1 MTRVATGST
10 GGTGVGR
17 SGVALSPPPR
27 RARTAALTRT
37 APAHATPTAR
47 RSGLVLLLALVGV
60 LNLVGLVMVL
70 SSSSVDSIRQYGS
83 PWHFFVREVLWLAA
97 GGAVFAV
104 ALTVDYHR
112 WRRLAPAAM
121 VGTVVAL
128 LAVLV
133 PGVGV
138 KVSGASR
145 WLGTS
150 SLQIQPSEFA
160 KLALIFFAADV
171 LERRSDRGRWRYRY
185 GPVVLMLVVL
195 VILVMKQPDMGTS
208 MVLAFIAVVMLF
220 TAGSPLRA
228 LAGLLGVATLAGVAL
243 AVMAPYRMAR
253 ILSFLHPARDASN
266 SGYQAVQAAT
276 AMGSGG
282 LLGAGLG
289 SSIASW
295 GYLPNQQTDFIFAVI
310 GEETGLV
317 GSLIV
322 VGLFVG
328 LALVGVRIACRAPD
342 RFGVL
347 VAGGV
352 TAWLVG
358 QALINIGAVV
368 GLLPVTGVPLPFVSY
383 GGSSLVFSLFAAGA
397 LANVAR
403 SA

>member
-1 MTRVATGST
+1 MTRVATNVRGST
-10 GGTGVGR
+10 GVDR
-17 SGVALSPPPR
+17 SAPLLSPPHPKAPPA
-27 RARTAALTRT
+27 ARTRAAPVR
-37 APAHATPTAR
+37 ATPTAR

-83 PWHFFVREVLWLAA
+83 PWHFFSREVLWLAV
-97 GGAVFAV
+97 GGSIFAV
-104 ALTVDYHR
+104 ALRVDYHR
-112 WRRLAPAAM
+112 WRRFAPAAM
-121 VGTVVAL
+121 VVTLLAL

-145 WLGTS
+145 WLGTA
-150 SLQIQPSEFA
+150 SLRIQPSEFA
-160 KLALIFFAADV
+160 KLTLIFFAADV
-171 LERRSDRGRWRYRY
+171 LDRRADRGRWRYRM
-185 GPVVLMLVVL
+185 GPVLLVLLL
-195 VILVMKQPDMGTS
+195 LAILVMKQPDMGTT
-208 MVLAFIAVVMLF
+208 MVLAVIALGILF
-220 TAGSPLRA
+220 AAGSPLRA
-228 LAGLLGVATLAGVAL
+228 LAGLLGVATVGGLGM
-243 AVMAPYRMAR
+243 AVVAPYRMAR
-253 ILSFLHPARDASN
+253 LLSFLHPMRHASN
-266 SGYQAVQAAT
+266 TGYQAVQALT

-310 GEETGLV
+310 AEETGLV
-317 GSLIV
+317 GSLVV
-322 VGLFVG
+322 VGLFVT
-328 LALVGVRIACRAPD
+328 LALVGVRIACRATD
-342 RFGVL
+342 RFGAL
-347 VAGGV
+347 LAAGV

-383 GGSSLVFSLFAAGA
+383 GGSSLVFSLFAAGV